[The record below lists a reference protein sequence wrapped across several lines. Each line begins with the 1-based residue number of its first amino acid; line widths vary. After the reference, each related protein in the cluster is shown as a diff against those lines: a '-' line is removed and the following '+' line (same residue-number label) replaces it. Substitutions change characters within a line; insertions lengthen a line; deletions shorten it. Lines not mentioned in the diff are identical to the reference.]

1 MPRIKETYKNLK
13 RSREIVGVLVR
24 HGLGYVF
31 DQPQMERYLEISNRF
46 FLRKKEDT
54 RLERYTFEERVR
66 MALEELGPTFIK
78 LGQVVST
85 HPDLAS
91 PELIAELSKLQD
103 KITLIPTEIVKK
115 RIERELG
122 RPVEELFSSFSE
134 KPLAAASL
142 SQVHKARLKTG
153 EIVAVKVQ
161 RPGIVQTVEKDIS
174 ILYEL
179 VDLLE
184 NKPFKSASYSPK
196 EFVDE
201 FAETIR
207 EELDFS
213 LEAKN
218 AEKFARNFEG
228 SDTVKIPRVYR
239 EFTTPRILVTE
250 FIDGIKISNL
260 KKLSG
265 ADYDRHAIAA
275 NGMDMAL
282 KQIFEDGFF
291 HGDLHPGNVFVLSG
305 NTVALIDFGMTGRLD
320 RETMD
325 NLAEVLMS
333 LTRFKVDGIVK
344 GLEKMDIVG
353 PDADTKKL
361 RREIDRLIDR
371 YYGLELH
378 ELQVG
383 KILTD
388 VMEVI
393 RKNNIRVPSEFSLL
407 FKTLIT
413 AEGTARSLDPEFNMV
428 EHVQPYVTA
437 LVRKKYSPKKI
448 LDDGAG
454 LVESSL
460 DTIKKIPENVDW
472 IFKSLR
478 QGKLY
483 IGLEHRGLEKM
494 DATIDRASNRLS
506 FALIIS
512 SLIVGSSF
520 IMSMDKGP
528 FLFGY
533 SALGIMGFIFAAVM
547 GVGLVISIIRG
558 GRF

>member
-1 MPRIKETYKNLK
+1 MTKIKETYKNLK

-31 DQPQMERYLEISNRF
+31 DQPQMEKYLEISNRF
-46 FLRKKEDT
+46 FSRKKMEPQIEKLT
-54 RLERYTFEERVR
+54 LEQRIR

-78 LGQVVST
+78 LGQVIST

-91 PELIAELSKLQD
+91 PQLIKELSRLQD
-103 KITLIPTEIVKK
+103 RISVVPAEIIRKQ
-115 RIERELG
+115 IERELKA
-122 RPVEELFSSFSE
+122 PVDELFLSFND

-161 RPGIVQTVEKDIS
+161 RVGIKDTIEKDIS

-184 NKPFKSASYSPK
+184 SKLFKERSYSPK

-201 FAETIR
+201 FTETIR

-218 AEKFARNFEG
+218 AEKFARNFED
-228 SDTVKIPRVYR
+228 SSTVKIPKVYR
-239 EFTTPRILVTE
+239 EFTTPKILVTE
-250 FIDGIKISNL
+250 FVSGVKISHL
-260 KKLSG
+260 KKLSE
-265 ADYDRHAIAA
+265 AEYDRHAIAA

-291 HGDLHPGNVFVLSG
+291 HGDLHPGNVFVLPG
-305 NTVALIDFGMTGRLD
+305 NTVALVDFGMVGRID

-325 NLAEVLMS
+325 NLADVLMA
-333 LTRFKVDGIVK
+333 LTRFQVDGIVR

-353 PDADTKKL
+353 TDADTKKL

-378 ELQVG
+378 ELEVG

-413 AEGTARSLDPEFNMV
+413 AEGTARSLDPDFNMV
-428 EHVQPYVTA
+428 EHIQPFVQE
-437 LVRKKYSPKKI
+437 LVQKKYSPGRILGEGTSFVDRTLETVKK
-448 LDDGAG
+448 L
-454 LVESSL
+454 
-460 DTIKKIPENVDW
+460 PENIDW
-472 IFKSLR
+472 LFKSLR

-483 IGLEHRGLEKM
+483 IGLEHRGLEKI

-506 FALIIS
+506 FSLIIA

-528 FLFGY
+528 YIFGY
-533 SALGIMGFIFAAVM
+533 SALGIMGFIFAAVL
-547 GVGLVISIIRG
+547 GIGLVISIIRT